1 MKIEK
6 ELLEIAQ
13 KIRAL
18 SQTGLVY
25 SDNEYNTERYE
36 ELLHLSNSMTAL
48 ISGNDVS
55 VIEGCFRI
63 EDDYVTPKVDVR
75 AVVFNDKNEILL
87 VQERADGGWAIPGGW
102 ADVGYSPT
110 EVAVKEVKEET
121 GLNVE
126 PIRLIAVL
134 DKKKMSQ
141 SSTCSTLCL

>member
-1 MKIEK
+1 MSGFFVLECKSNHMKIEK

-13 KIRAL
+13 RIRAL

-63 EDDYVTPKVDVR
+63 EDD
-75 AVVFNDKNEILL
+75 
-87 VQERADGGWAIPGGW
+87 
-102 ADVGYSPT
+102 
-110 EVAVKEVKEET
+110 
-121 GLNVE
+121 
-126 PIRLIAVL
+126 
-134 DKKKMSQ
+134 
-141 SSTCSTLCL
+141 